1 MDSEVNCEV
10 KTFVR
15 ALTIGL
21 YEGERSQIYDLCSD
35 EQLKILEHMLVWSD
49 AGSYIGDM
57 VKLWEIVDF
66 CKAWLLKLVQNSMLV
81 IPEGCLAR
89 FLLCAGAGQYDC
101 LLSFQRWPILE
112 TTIYSD
118 VFA

>member
-15 ALTIGL
+15 TLTIGL

-57 VKLWEIVDF
+57 VKLREIVDF
-66 CKAWLLKLVQNSMLV
+66 CKACSKFNVSHPRGLLGQIST
-81 IPEGCLAR
+81 I
-89 FLLCAGAGQYDC
+89 CAGAGQCDC